1 MNRRIQSLALLKNFR
16 IQNVFGNINMKHK
29 SLIQNLRE
37 EHFLRIVK
45 HSETRELERKK
56 RAQHFQGN
64 FESQY
69 KSFSKGC
76 QESCWMQNMKKACL

>member
-56 RAQHFQGN
+56 RAHIFRGILKAN
-64 FESQY
+64 IKAFP
-69 KSFSKGC
+69 KDAKNPVGC
-76 QESCWMQNMKKACL
+76 RT